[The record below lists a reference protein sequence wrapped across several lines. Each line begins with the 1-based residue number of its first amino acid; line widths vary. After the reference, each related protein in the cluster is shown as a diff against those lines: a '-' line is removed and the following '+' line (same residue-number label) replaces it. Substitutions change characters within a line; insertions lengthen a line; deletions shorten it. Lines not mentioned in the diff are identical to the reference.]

1 MPYGPRLRIASLVII
16 NKCEHAA
23 LAQIAYRT
31 VEVSPLTKKQLKWAD
46 YKKVPVVVMDGEAF
60 GDSTAVITRLAAELG
75 AEQQGVS
82 KAQQSRPSRGFWPFS
97 SSSSS
102 GGGGSTADVLVRVT
116 VEPS

>member
-1 MPYGPRLRIASLVII
+1 MRLSRQR
-16 NKCEHAA
+16 ERAA

-46 YKKVPVVVMDGEAF
+46 YKKVPVVVMDGEAY

-75 AEQQGVS
+75 AEQQGAS

-102 GGGGSTADVLVRVT
+102 STADVLVGAS
-116 VEPS
+116 VEPSC

>member
-1 MPYGPRLRIASLVII
+1 MRLSRQR
-16 NKCEHAA
+16 ERAA

-46 YKKVPVVVMDGEAF
+46 YKKVPVVVMDGEAY

-75 AEQQGVS
+75 AEQQGAS

-102 GGGGSTADVLVRVT
+102 SSTADVLVGAS
-116 VEPS
+116 VEPSC